1 MKPDELAF
9 ANEQLAGMLKS
20 GLPLEGSLRE
30 LTTSMKRGSLRTE
43 LEALERDLAQG
54 TALPKAL
61 DKRDLP
67 PLYIRMLKVG
77 VKGGNLP
84 EVLQCMADHYRREST
99 IWIRLKSLMV
109 YPLLVLV
116 VAIAFAFGMNWLSG
130 NIFEG
135 LKGVWPRDTTS
146 LQKTLRAADKVA
158 RDAEA
163 NAKKIAAD
171 ANKKKKEKKAAAKVA
186 AEKRKLAEATKK
198 ALAKAPPM
206 ADPRGESWAIL
217 MLWVPRIFLALI
229 AFMVLAVWALPGW
242 RHNLRWQ
249 LPAFHEAALSQVAA
263 SIAMLLRGGCPLD
276 ETLGLVCELE
286 GNSPG
291 GVGLREWSDRLAR
304 GQGKPAEFARSGVVF
319 PPLFTWVLNSSGED
333 LAEGFE
339 RAAEIYHARAMN
351 RVDISLTYFW
361 PLSILTMGCVVG
373 SQVITNFLPIAKM
386 MDILGS
392 Q

>member
-30 LTTSMKRGSLRTE
+30 LTASMKSGSLRTE
-43 LEALERDLAQG
+43 LEALEKDLVKG
-54 TALPKAL
+54 TELPKAL

-67 PLYIRMLKVG
+67 PLYVRMLKVG

-99 IWIRLKSLMV
+99 LWIRLKSLMV

-116 VAIAFAFGMNWLSG
+116 VTIAFAFWFDWVGEEIWKIVYG
-130 NIFEG
+130 T
-135 LKGVWPRDTTS
+135 WPRDM
-146 LQKTLRAADKVA
+146 
-158 RDAEA
+158 
-163 NAKKIAAD
+163 
-171 ANKKKKEKKAAAKVA
+171 
-186 AEKRKLAEATKK
+186 
-198 ALAKAPPM
+198 P
-206 ADPRGESWAIL
+206 DPRREGL
-217 MLWVPRIFLALI
+217 TGLLLWVPRIFLALF
-229 AFMVLAVWALPGW
+229 ALVALAVWALPGL

-263 SIAMLLRGGCPLD
+263 SVAMLLRSGCPLD
-276 ETLGLVCELE
+276 EVFGLVRELE

-291 GVGLREWSDRLAR
+291 GIELGEWSDRLAR
-304 GQGKPAEFARSGVVF
+304 GQGKPDEFARGGLAF
-319 PPLFTWVLNSSGED
+319 PPLFVWVLNSEGED

-339 RAAEIYHARAMN
+339 RAAEIYHTRAMN
-351 RVDISLTYFW
+351 RADISLCYFW
-361 PLSILTMGCVVG
+361 PLSILTMGCLVG
-373 SQVITNFLPIAKM
+373 SQVIVSFLPLKRM
-386 MDILGS
+386 MDSLGS

>member
-61 DKRDLP
+61 DRRDLP

-84 EVLQCMADHYRREST
+84 NVLQCMADHYQREST
-99 IWIRLKSLMV
+99 LWIRLKSLMV
-109 YPLLVLV
+109 YPLLVLFV
-116 VAIAFAFGMNWLSG
+116 FIAFAFGLDLLGEEIWKMVYG
-130 NIFEG
+130 T
-135 LKGVWPRDTTS
+135 WPRDM
-146 LQKTLRAADKVA
+146 
-158 RDAEA
+158 
-163 NAKKIAAD
+163 
-171 ANKKKKEKKAAAKVA
+171 
-186 AEKRKLAEATKK
+186 
-198 ALAKAPPM
+198 P
-206 ADPRGESWAIL
+206 DPRGEGLTGLI
-217 MLWVPRIFLALI
+217 LWVPRIFLALF
-229 AFMVLAVWALPGW
+229 AFLALLVWALPGW

-263 SIAMLLRGGCPLD
+263 SVAMLLKSGCPLD
-276 ETLGLVCELE
+276 EALGLVRELE

-291 GVGLREWSDRLAR
+291 GGELEEWNDRLAR
-304 GQGKPAEFARSGVVF
+304 GEGKPAEFARSGEAF
-319 PPLFTWVLNSSGED
+319 PQLFTWVLNSGGEN

-339 RAAEIYHARAMN
+339 RAAEIYHTRAMN
-351 RVDISLTYFW
+351 RADISLCYFW
-361 PLSILTMGCVVG
+361 PLSILAIGCLVG
-373 SQVITNFLPIAKM
+373 SQVTISFLPLVRM
-386 MDILGS
+386 MDSLGGL
-392 Q
+392 